1 MKDFWCFFTHRRFY
15 TPKLFHT
22 EAFPASVPKALPKQ
36 SDGLWCFFPRKRFY
50 TQKLLHTKV
59 FYAQTLFHTG
69 HTQAFRQ
76 TRLHAEVFT
85 HRSFYTQSFY
95 TQNLLHTDAFTHRR
109 FYTQTLLHTEAFTH
123 RLLHTDSF
131 THKRF
136 YTQNLLH
143 TEAFYAQTLYTQTL
157 LHTEPFAHRSFYTP
171 KLLHTEAFT
180 HRRFYTQALLHTEAF
195 THRPKS
201 LNRKARAMGRRAC
214 RRHLNMIKGLISAD
228 AADGKG
234 ERVRKD
240 ITISQGQERSK
251 LQEPERGKQTK
262 EESKEQTSKAE
273 AKEIRKTKA
282 KPTDSKPA
290 SFKSKRQGR
299 KHQVQ
304 EQSQFPKHVASTS
317 SMPKPKRCGRGGNI
331 LLSNLSYVWEMLFGA
346 SS

>member
-1 MKDFWCFFTHRRFY
+1 
-15 TPKLFHT
+15 
-22 EAFPASVPKALPKQ
+22 
-36 SDGLWCFFPRKRFY
+36 
-50 TQKLLHTKV
+50 
-59 FYAQTLFHTG
+59 
-69 HTQAFRQ
+69 
-76 TRLHAEVFT
+76 
-85 HRSFYTQSFY
+85 
-95 TQNLLHTDAFTHRR
+95 
-109 FYTQTLLHTEAFTH
+109 
-123 RLLHTDSF
+123 
-131 THKRF
+131 
-136 YTQNLLH
+136 
-143 TEAFYAQTLYTQTL
+143 
-157 LHTEPFAHRSFYTP
+157 
-171 KLLHTEAFT
+171 
-180 HRRFYTQALLHTEAF
+180 
-195 THRPKS
+195 
-201 LNRKARAMGRRAC
+201 
-214 RRHLNMIKGLISAD
+214 MIKGLISAD

-262 EESKEQTSKAE
+262 EESKEQTSKALLGSKRD
-273 AKEIRKTKA
+273 KEDES